1 MKFRRADIFPMGPSH
16 TGRHAP
22 GGVPTQ
28 PARGGP
34 AELARKGPKGFAR
47 RVALFCV
54 LSSSPVGLLA
64 SPLAAQD
71 PTDDMQL
78 RIGVTAGGI
87 GSIGASVEFLWGSR
101 SIDVNLATLSFREVS
116 LAVTGKQYFG
126 SADLRPF
133 LGVGLLGIAG
143 STELEGEQTGKVLL
157 LRLPVG
163 GDWNFTGN
171 HHLGG
176 SLAVNEGLWIDRADP
191 EDDTP
196 VNRRPVPLPGLY
208 YRVEP

>member
-1 MKFRRADIFPMGPSH
+1 MKFRRADTFPIGPGH
-16 TGRHAP
+16 LGGHA
-22 GGVPTQ
+22 
-28 PARGGP
+28 
-34 AELARKGPKGFAR
+34 LY
-47 RVALFCV
+47 ALF
-54 LSSSPVGLLA
+54 SSLAGLLA
-64 SPLAAQD
+64 SPVAAQS

-78 RIGVTAGGI
+78 RIGVTAAGI

-101 SIDVNLATLSFREVS
+101 SIDMNLATFSFSEVS

-126 SADLRPF
+126 RGDLRPF
-133 LGVGLLGIAG
+133 LGVGLWGIAG
-143 STELEGEQTGKVLL
+143 STGQDGEQSGKVLL
-157 LRLPVG
+157 LRLPLG

>member
-1 MKFRRADIFPMGPSH
+1 MKFRRADTFPMGPGHFWRRIS
-16 TGRHAP
+16 
-22 GGVPTQ
+22 GGIRTRT
-28 PARGGP
+28 ARGGP
-34 AELARKGPKGFAR
+34 NGFAR
-47 RVALFCV
+47 GVALLYV
-54 LSSSPVGLLA
+54 LFSSLAGLLV
-64 SPLAAQD
+64 SPLAAQA
-71 PTDDMQL
+71 PADDMQL
-78 RIGVTAGGI
+78 RIGVTAAGI

-101 SIDVNLATLSFREVS
+101 SIDMNLATFSFSEVS

-126 SADLRPF
+126 RGDMRPF
-133 LGVGLLGIAG
+133 VGVGLWGIVG
-143 STELEGEQTGKVLL
+143 STGEDGEQTGKVLL

-163 GDWNFTGN
+163 GDWNFTGI

-196 VNRRPVPLPGLY
+196 VNRRPVPLPGFY

>member
-1 MKFRRADIFPMGPSH
+1 MEGRR
-16 TGRHAP
+16 R
-22 GGVPTQ
+22 
-28 PARGGP
+28 PARRS
-34 AELARKGPKGFAR
+34 ARV
-47 RVALFCV
+47 VALV
-54 LSSSPVGLLA
+54 STLLSALAGLLA
-64 SPLAAQD
+64 SPLASQA
-71 PTDDMQL
+71 PADDMQL

-101 SIDVNLATLSFREVS
+101 SIDVNLATFSFREVS

-126 SADLRPF
+126 LGDLRPF
-133 LGVGLLGIAG
+133 LGVGLWGIAG
-143 STELEGEQTGKVLL
+143 STGQDGEQTGKVLL

-176 SLAVNEGLWIDRADP
+176 SLAVNVGLWIDRADP

>member
-1 MKFRRADIFPMGPSH
+1 MLSTLLSA
-16 TGRHAP
+16 
-22 GGVPTQ
+22 
-28 PARGGP
+28 
-34 AELARKGPKGFAR
+34 LA
-47 RVALFCV
+47 
-54 LSSSPVGLLA
+54 GLLP
-64 SPLAAQD
+64 SPLAAQASA
-71 PTDDMQL
+71 DDMQF

-101 SIDVNLATLSFREVS
+101 SIDVNLATFSFREVS

-126 SADLRPF
+126 LGDLRPF
-133 LGVGLLGIAG
+133 VGVGLWGIAG
-143 STELEGEQTGKVLL
+143 STGQDGEQTGKVLL

-171 HHLGG
+171 HHLGV

-196 VNRRPVPLPGLY
+196 VSRRPIPLPGFY
-208 YRVEP
+208 YRFEP

>member
-1 MKFRRADIFPMGPSH
+1 MEGRRS
-16 TGRHAP
+16 
-22 GGVPTQ
+22 
-28 PARGGP
+28 PARSP
-34 AELARKGPKGFAR
+34 AR
-47 RVALFCV
+47 RSARVVAL
-54 LSSSPVGLLA
+54 LSTLLSALAGLLP
-64 SPLAAQD
+64 SPLAAQASA
-71 PTDDMQL
+71 DDMQF

-101 SIDVNLATLSFREVS
+101 SIDVNLATFSFREVS

-126 SADLRPF
+126 LGDLRPF
-133 LGVGLLGIAG
+133 VGVGLWGIAG
-143 STELEGEQTGKVLL
+143 STGQDGEQTGKVLL

-163 GDWNFTGN
+163 GDWNFTGI